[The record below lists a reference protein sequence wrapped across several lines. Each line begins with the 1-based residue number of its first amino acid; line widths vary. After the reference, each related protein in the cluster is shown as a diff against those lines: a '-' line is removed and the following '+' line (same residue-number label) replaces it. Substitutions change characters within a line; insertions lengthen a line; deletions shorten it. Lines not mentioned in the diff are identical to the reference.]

1 MKFDTEGRLPG
12 LNEMIDA
19 LKVVLFGADDQNN

>member
-1 MKFDTEGRLPG
+1 MKFDIEGRLPG

-19 LKVVLFGADDQNN
+19 LNVVLFGADAL